1 MIVTINGEVV
11 DLAAQVE
18 QVKNATEDVTLVIN
32 SPGGDVFEGLQMVK
46 AIENCPHKVTAK
58 VEVMAA
64 SIAAIVALACDR
76 VVIGKNDIMMLH
88 NSWTFASGNKEELQ
102 SCIDAMKAI
111 DTVLHNVIGEHCQ
124 DKALLDE
131 VDAGDVWLVG
141 EEVATKFDHV
151 ELVEVGTQNRMAAC
165 ASLAK
170 LVLMAKESEAER
182 KRRKKKNVPPPQE
195 NNDDDDDENSG
206 SDDNTGGETTGGEGG
221 GSSEGGGTTEG
232 GGGEST
238 GGEGGG
244 SEGGDGGTDDPPAG
258 DSTPSGK
265 YTKELKA
272 LLLEADTLE

>member
-1 MIVTINGEVV
+1 MIVTINGEVF

-64 SIAAIVALACDR
+64 SIAAIIALACDR

-111 DTVLHNVIGEHCQ
+111 DTVLHNVIGEHCT

-141 EEVATKFDHV
+141 EEVASKFDHV

-182 KRRKKKNVPPPQE
+182 KRRKKKNVPPPPE
-195 NNDDDDDENSG
+195 PEPDPDPDPEDPDDPDDPDTP
-206 SDDNTGGETTGGEGG
+206 SDPDDPDNT
-221 GSSEGGGTTEG
+221 
-232 GGGEST
+232 
-238 GGEGGG
+238 
-244 SEGGDGGTDDPPAG
+244 DPDNTDDPPAG
-258 DSTPSGK
+258 DSTPSDK

>member
-11 DLAAQVE
+11 DLTAQVE

-141 EEVATKFDHV
+141 EEVASKFDHV
-151 ELVEVGTQNRMAAC
+151 DLVEVGTQNRMAAC

-182 KRRKKKNVPPPQE
+182 KRRKKKNVPPPEE
-195 NNDDDDDENSG
+195 NTDDDDETTG
-206 SDDNTGGETTGGEGG
+206 GDDTTGGETTGGETTGG
-221 GSSEGGGTTEG
+221 D
-232 GGGEST
+232 ST
-238 GGEGGG
+238 GGEGGEG
-244 SEGGDGGTDDPPAG
+244 GGTTEGGDGGTDDPPAG

-265 YTKELKA
+265 YSKELKA

>member
-1 MIVTINGEVV
+1 MIVTINGEVF

-64 SIAAIVALACDR
+64 SIAAIIALACDR

-111 DTVLHNVIGEHCQ
+111 DTVLHNVIGEHCT

-141 EEVATKFDHV
+141 EEVASKFDHV

-165 ASLAK
+165 ASLAR

-182 KRRKKKNVPPPQE
+182 KRRKKKNVPPPPE
-195 NNDDDDDENSG
+195 PEPDPDPDPDPEDPDDPDDPDTP
-206 SDDNTGGETTGGEGG
+206 SDPDDPDNTDPDNTDGEGGEGG
-221 GSSEGGGTTEG
+221 
-232 GGGEST
+232 
-238 GGEGGG
+238 
-244 SEGGDGGTDDPPAG
+244 DNTDDPPAG
-258 DSTPSGK
+258 DSTPSDK

>member
-11 DLAAQVE
+11 DLAAQIE

-32 SPGGDVFEGLQMVK
+32 SPGGDVFEGLQMRN
-46 AIENCPHKVTAK
+46 AIENCPYKVTAK

-64 SIAAIVALACDR
+64 SIAAIIALACDR

-102 SCIDAMKAI
+102 SCIDAMKTI
-111 DTVLHNVIGEHCQ
+111 DTVLHNIINEHCK
-124 DKALLDE
+124 DKELLNKINE
-131 VDAGDVWLVG
+131 GDVWLVG
-141 EEVATKFDHV
+141 EEVASKFDHV

-170 LVLMAKESEAER
+170 LVLLAKESEAER

-195 NNDDDDDENSG
+195 NNDDDDDENTG
-206 SDDNTGGETTGGEGG
+206 GDDNTGGETTGGETTGG
-221 GSSEGGGTTEG
+221 D
-232 GGGEST
+232 ST
-238 GGEGGG
+238 GGEGGEG
-244 SEGGDGGTDDPPAG
+244 GGTTEGGDGGTDDPPAG